1 MVVKSRHLFVRHYC
15 LLKYFFTFYLG
26 KCKQFFKVL
35 FRPCSVTTKTQVKM
49 PQKSKIELIEL
60 IG

>member
-1 MVVKSRHLFVRHYC
+1 MIPCLRHYC
-15 LLKYFFTFYLG
+15 SLG
-26 KCKQFFKVL
+26 YIISFLFGKVQTAFKVPFCL
-35 FRPCSVTTKTQVKM
+35 CFITTKTQDKM